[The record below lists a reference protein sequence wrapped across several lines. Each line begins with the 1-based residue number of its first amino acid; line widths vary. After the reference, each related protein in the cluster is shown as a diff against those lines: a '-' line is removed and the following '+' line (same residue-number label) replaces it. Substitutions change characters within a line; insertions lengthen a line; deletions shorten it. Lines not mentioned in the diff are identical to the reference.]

1 MSGGIAY
8 VYDADKTFKSRCNG
22 EALNLLAVEDSEDI
36 TALRELIENHYNA
49 TLSPIAQ
56 YILENWEQELGKFIK
71 VFPEEYRQALIRLEK
86 ESVQPQD

>member
-1 MSGGIAY
+1 MAI
-8 VYDADKTFKSRCNG
+8 
-22 EALNLLAVEDSEDI
+22 LN
-36 TALRELIENHYNA
+36 

-56 YILENWEQELGKFIK
+56 YILENWEQELSKFIK